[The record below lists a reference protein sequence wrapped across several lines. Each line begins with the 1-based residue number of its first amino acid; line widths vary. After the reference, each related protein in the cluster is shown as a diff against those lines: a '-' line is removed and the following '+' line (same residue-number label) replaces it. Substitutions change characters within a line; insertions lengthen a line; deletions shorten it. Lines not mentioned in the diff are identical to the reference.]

1 MEQRSSGVPF
11 LMTPM
16 QILPIAIELWPEV
29 GPYRRHF
36 RAFCSKLAVLPKELE
51 AARVQIEK
59 LRAKL
64 TQDTEPMSTDRLR
77 LTFVSHVLLD
87 LHIQGWTV
95 EVSDGVLLKE
105 RLASEESLHES
116 KNRIR
121 NQHLEERNA
130 QLKET
135 SVVEFIKSMERRR
148 LTSQGWHSIF
158 SVMRDG
164 EELARAL
171 TMARAIHDPTKR
183 QFVLAQTIDPY
194 IEFVDSKASCK
205 QTGLKLN
212 DIWRY
217 FRHSWTTVYKSVPG
231 RGMAI
236 LIRDRARPNHPVIGI
251 AALGSSVMQQA
262 VRDKWIGWDKES
274 ATTLL
279 CESPSKK
286 RVRRLMLVLDG
297 LIKEV
302 YKADLLEEGILTR
315 WAVKRPLQ
323 QDIDRLSKASLKAI
337 ESHRLYPNTTDF
349 KNSDASRANDWK
361 KLARTTLFKSKRCKQ
376 LALLLSI
383 RIQFEAHK
391 VDQLPL
397 SELRKTM
404 RKPSVRKAVGQLI
417 RLMKAERVGIN
428 MMDIT
433 VCGAVAPY
441 NPILGGKLVCLLL
454 CSPEV
459 VQAYRERYKN
469 HVSVIASSMAAK
481 EIHRD
486 PQLVL
491 MATTSL
497 YGVGSSQYNRMR
509 VSADL
514 VGGIEG
520 ESIGFLEL
528 GKSEGYGSFHFSKE
542 TVKVAQALLGRL
554 EGGRK
559 VNSIFGEGVN
569 PLMRKLREALDAV
582 NLPSDLV
589 LKHGNRRIIYAVPLA
604 RNFRNVL
611 MGIDQR
617 ASYIIPAGTGSGST
631 SLLAD
636 YWRERWLNRRIE
648 NDSVLAEV
656 EKNRLSYPIVHGAR
670 IVLPEEDVL
679 MARAI
684 GNPG

>member
-1 MEQRSSGVPF
+1 
-11 LMTPM
+11 M
-16 QILPIAIELWPEV
+16 QTLPIAIELWPEV
-29 GPYRRHF
+29 GPYRRQF
-36 RAFCSKLAVLPKELE
+36 RAFCSKLALLPKELE
-51 AARVQIEK
+51 AARLQIEN
-59 LRAKL
+59 LRANL
-64 TQDTEPMSTDRLR
+64 TQDSEPLSTDRLR
-77 LTFVSHVLLD
+77 LAFVSHVLLD
-87 LHIQGWTV
+87 LQIQGWTV
-95 EVSDGVLLKE
+95 EVDDGVVLKE
-105 RLASEESLHES
+105 RLEGDESAHES
-116 KNRIR
+116 KSRIR

-130 QLKET
+130 QLRED

-164 EELARAL
+164 EELAGVL
-171 TMARAIHDPTKR
+171 TKVRTIHDPMKR
-183 QFVLAQTIDPY
+183 QAALARTIDPY
-194 IEFVDSKASCK
+194 IEFVDSKATCK

-231 RGMAI
+231 RSMAI

-251 AALGSSVMQQA
+251 AALGSSVVQQA
-262 VRDKWIGWDKES
+262 VRDKWVGWDKES
-274 ATTLL
+274 ASSLL
-279 CESPSKK
+279 CDDPSKK
-286 RVRRLMLVLDG
+286 RVRRLMLALDG

-302 YKADLLEEGILTR
+302 YKADLLEEGLLTR

-337 ESHRLYPNTTDF
+337 ESHRLYPNTVEL
-349 KNSDASRANDWK
+349 KNTNAGRVNDWK
-361 KLARTTLFKSKRCKQ
+361 KLARTTLFRSKRCKQ

-383 RIQFEAHK
+383 RLQFESHSI
-391 VDQLPL
+391 DRLPL

-459 VQAYRERYKN
+459 VQGYRERYKN

-497 YGVGSSQYNRMR
+497 YGVGSSQYNRLK

-514 VGGIEG
+514 VGGVEG

-528 GKSEGYGSFHFSKE
+528 GKSEGFGSFHFSKE

-569 PLMRKLREALDAV
+569 PLMRKLREALNAV
-582 NLPSDLV
+582 NLPSELL

-617 ASYIIPAGTGSGST
+617 ASYIIPAGSGSAAT
-631 SLLAD
+631 SLLAE
-636 YWRERWLNRRIE
+636 YWRQRWLDRRIDS
-648 NDSVLAEV
+648 DSVLAEV
-656 EKNRLSYPIVHGAR
+656 DKHRLSYPIVHGAR
-670 IVLPEEDVL
+670 ITLAEDAGL
-679 MARAI
+679 I
-684 GNPG
+684 

>member
-1 MEQRSSGVPF
+1 
-11 LMTPM
+11 M
-16 QILPIAIELWPEV
+16 QTLPIAIELWPEV
-29 GPYRRHF
+29 GPYRRQF
-36 RAFCSKLAVLPKELE
+36 RAFCSKLALLPKELE
-51 AARVQIEK
+51 AARLQIEN
-59 LRAKL
+59 LRAHL
-64 TQDTEPMSTDRLR
+64 TQDSEPLSTDQLR
-77 LTFVSHVLLD
+77 LAFVSHVLLD
-87 LHIQGWTV
+87 LQIQGWTV
-95 EVSDGVLLKE
+95 EVNDGVFLKE
-105 RLASEESLHES
+105 RLEGDESAHES
-116 KNRIR
+116 KSRIR

-130 QLKET
+130 QLRED
-135 SVVEFIKSMERRR
+135 SVVEFIKSMERPR
-148 LTSQGWHSIF
+148 LTAQGWHSIF
-158 SVMRDG
+158 SLMRDG
-164 EELARAL
+164 EELADAL
-171 TMARAIHDPTKR
+171 KSARTIHDPMER
-183 QFVLAQTIDPY
+183 QVALGRTIDPY
-194 IEFVDSKASCK
+194 IEFVDSKATCK
-205 QTGLKLN
+205 QTGLKLYE
-212 DIWRY
+212 IWRY

-231 RGMAI
+231 RSMAI

-251 AALGSSVMQQA
+251 AALGSSVVQQA

-274 ATTLL
+274 ASTLL
-279 CESPSKK
+279 CDSPSKK

-302 YKADLLEEGILTR
+302 YKADLLEEGLLTR

-323 QDIDRLSKASLKAI
+323 QDIDRLSKASLMAI
-337 ESHRLYPNTTDF
+337 ASHRLYPNTAEL
-349 KNSDASRANDWK
+349 KNTNAGRVNDWK
-361 KLARTTLFKSKRCKQ
+361 KLARTTLFRSKRCKQ

-383 RIQFEAHK
+383 RLQFETYK
-391 VDQLPL
+391 VDCLPL

-404 RKPSVRKAVGQLI
+404 RKTSVRKAVGQLI

-454 CSPEV
+454 CSPEI
-459 VQAYRERYKN
+459 VQAYRERYKT

-497 YGVGSSQYNRMR
+497 YGVGSSQYNRLKA
-509 VSADL
+509 SADL
-514 VGGIEG
+514 VGGNEG
-520 ESIGFLEL
+520 ESVGFLEL
-528 GKSEGYGSFHFSKE
+528 GKSEGFGSFHFSKE

-554 EGGRK
+554 DGGRK

-569 PLMRKLREALDAV
+569 PLMRKLREALNAV
-582 NLPSDLV
+582 NLPSELV

-617 ASYIIPAGTGSGST
+617 ASYIIPTGSGIAST
-631 SLLAD
+631 SLLAE

-648 NDSVLAEV
+648 SDSVLAEV
-656 EKNRLSYPIVHGAR
+656 EKNRLSYPILHRAR
-670 IVLPEEDVL
+670 IALPEE
-679 MARAI
+679 I
-684 GNPG
+684 GLI